1 MATDHV
7 LHDKL
12 EQTSNPVAPLAL
24 IVLPSAE
31 GLGAKIN
38 SWIHYFR
45 AGDHNEHRD
54 DPTYEGYYEEDYPAF
69 PQVKARL
76 SFRLPPGARMSLS
89 SWISQTTP
97 SPIR

>member
-31 GLGAKIN
+31 KLGENIN
-38 SWIHYFR
+38 GWIRYFR
-45 AGDHNEHRD
+45 MGDHNEHRE
-54 DPTYEGYYEEDYPAF
+54 DPTYEGYYEDDYTDFLFFSPASL
-69 PQVKARL
+69 PAKARQ
-76 SFRLPPGARMSLS
+76 SSRPPQEARMSLFS
-89 SWISQTTP
+89 
-97 SPIR
+97 

>member
-31 GLGAKIN
+31 ELGQKIN

-54 DPTYEGYYEEDYPAF
+54 DPT
-69 PQVKARL
+69 
-76 SFRLPPGARMSLS
+76 
-89 SWISQTTP
+89 
-97 SPIR
+97 

>member
-31 GLGAKIN
+31 EFGEKIN
-38 SWIHYFR
+38 GWIHYFR
-45 AGDHNEHRD
+45 VGDHNEYRE
-54 DPTYEGYYEEDYPAF
+54 DPAYEGYYE
-69 PQVKARL
+69 
-76 SFRLPPGARMSLS
+76 
-89 SWISQTTP
+89 
-97 SPIR
+97 